1 MSNCG
6 KAYLDEGVSSVAT
19 VFGLILFL
27 ADDFLWLLDV
37 LRLFGSAWSVPSLEF
52 PLIGGHE

>member
-6 KAYLDEGVSSVAT
+6 MAYLDEGVSSDET

-37 LRLFGSAWSVPSLEF
+37 LKLFDSAWSVPSLE
-52 PLIGGHE
+52 LIVGHE